1 MKFEDD
7 NVAVSS
13 ELKQY
18 AISAGVINDAIS
30 EKDPNY
36 VK

>member
-13 ELKQY
+13 ELQQY
-18 AISAGVINDAIS
+18 AISAGVIN
-30 EKDPNY
+30 EKINGEDPNY